1 MQNTSKVI
9 TSCARNKPVHS
20 LLKFVSIFVNRDHR
34 ATKPACFLSTKL
46 LSQCKLVDFLPVGDG
61 AIQVSSW
68 NWERGERKF
77 KLRHENNARKLPAH
91 SWLRHAP
98 SRFYSVGRMVRSG
111 IPFWL
116 GVQHQHST
124 NLEHKSSAGEDL
136 QQPSRPTGPYTNIP
150 CVSFCHI
157 LWRNLSHIEASPLLT
172 ILHTVGNII
181 TFIREKTILTSVAVP
196 ISYRSVTDIHSLS
209 WALSHFHFIL

>member
-1 MQNTSKVI
+1 MLILLQRATAWEGHSSSASCEIWQTSIKQPPLSPPFIQKPEMQNTSKVI

-34 ATKPACFLSTKL
+34 ATKPARFLSTKL

-136 QQPSRPTGPYTNIP
+136 Q
-150 CVSFCHI
+150 
-157 LWRNLSHIEASPLLT
+157 
-172 ILHTVGNII
+172 
-181 TFIREKTILTSVAVP
+181 
-196 ISYRSVTDIHSLS
+196 
-209 WALSHFHFIL
+209 